1 MTTLLA
7 NPNQDKLCHANILER
22 EFVIQSVTG
31 DIARRHV
38 ISRYRKMLQ
47 IFLHQVENLV
57 TTV

>member
-1 MTTLLA
+1 MTTLLG
-7 NPNQDKLCHANILER
+7 NPNQEKLCHANILER
-22 EFVIQSVTG
+22 EFEIQSVTR
-31 DIARRHV
+31 DIARRHA